1 MVSFRG
7 LMRGAAQAG
16 TRRLQSVNYLDE
28 QGIEQI
34 AQTFQKTAPKIQE
47 EQQKAQKG
55 IDDINTLANSLG
67 INPDVV
73 AHTMKVYGND
83 RAKTMTHLINLKKH
97 FKGKPIPV
105 TAIEQ
110 TDQMLTKP
118 EVTEAKVDAVVP
130 ETKTD
135 DEFKFTS
142 LFKTRGRE
150 DLINEFIN
158 RNPGLDPQT
167 VKNVLAG
174 NYDLP
179 QFTPTTQIS
188 SDVFMKGFEGA
199 TGKLGDLYKTSFA
212 RFKKLDDQLITKPGA
227 FSEANKNLILKLRP
241 KFTEFQN
248 ALIDND
254 KTKADSLFQ
263 EITKLGFNNI
273 TTLQEDSSSKPTEK
287 YKIIF
292 NRMVAR
298 FPNQTKEFHTQKTE
312 EFLASDVIFSG
323 NSAFKKIIDPNGNA
337 ALIPMYVIRNGN
349 ETISNDKVYKKTLSS
364 IQKGT
369 NNFAKIFRL
378 RNTLEK
384 IPNAFS
390 IEGQFR
396 QGVTGFLGLF
406 GSEDWAKSVGGA
418 DIIMSQQDRIS
429 FVSSV
434 KDELFDDPRL
444 SDQDLRL
451 VLNYIAILDNPL
463 ASKPLA
469 RAALLGI
476 ERALVN
482 SQAMNIAQL
491 YPNLTAAAYDS
502 DGDIDFKKD
511 SVAVRLHNNLMT
523 AAFGP
528 NHKKKYEKM
537 NAKQQERYK
546 LIALQNYKVVQNS
559 VGAVNAFQSNVDNA
573 EFKFRSKNL
582 FDITKAP
589 KFSTAAVGH
598 ADAFNKVLKEY
609 EKVKAKRLQE
619 S

>member
-1 MVSFRG
+1 M
-7 LMRGAAQAG
+7 
-16 TRRLQSVNYLDE
+16 
-28 QGIEQI
+28 
-34 AQTFQKTAPKIQE
+34 
-47 EQQKAQKG
+47 
-55 IDDINTLANSLG
+55 
-67 INPDVV
+67 NPDVV

-227 FSEANKNLILKLRP
+227 FDTANKELILKLRP

-248 ALIDND
+248 ALINND

-263 EITKLGFNNI
+263 EITKLGFNDI
-273 TTLQEDSSSKPTEK
+273 TTLQEDSSKGPTEK
-287 YKIIF
+287 YKIIY

-298 FPNQTKEFHTQKTE
+298 FPNKDANFHKQKTE

-323 NSAFKKIIDPNGNA
+323 NSAFKKIIDPEGNA
-337 ALIPMYVIRNGN
+337 AVIPMYVIRNGVA
-349 ETISNDKVYKKTLSS
+349 TVSNPKVYAKTMKQ

-369 NNFAKIFRL
+369 DNLAKVFRL
-378 RNTLEK
+378 RGTLSK
-384 IPNAFS
+384 FPNAFS

-396 QGVTGFLGLF
+396 QGLTGFLGLF
-406 GSEDWAKSVGGA
+406 SDSNWVNSIGGGQ
-418 DIIMSQQDRIS
+418 ILMSQQDRIS

-451 VLNYIAILDNPL
+451 VLNYIAVLDNPL
-463 ASKPLA
+463 ASAPLA

-476 ERALVN
+476 ERALLN
-482 SQAMNIAQL
+482 SQAMNIAEL
-491 YPNLTAAAYDS
+491 YPELAAAKYNDA
-502 DGDIDFKKD
+502 GFIDMNKE
-511 SVAVRLHNNLMT
+511 SVASSLWNNLMT
-523 AAFGP
+523 AQFGAS
-528 NHKKKYEKM
+528 HKKAFANMNEKQKKAYKIS
-537 NAKQQERYK
+537 AKDNYLVVERS
-546 LIALQNYKVVQNS
+546 L
-559 VGAVNAFQSNVDNA
+559 GAVTAFQNNMDNMS
-573 EFKFRSKNL
+573 FKYTDRRL
-582 FDITKAP
+582 DDITKQGDFIQAKNKELLT
-589 KFSTAAVGH
+589 KFTNSH
-598 ADAFNKVLKEY
+598 ATRYDKLMKEY
-609 EKVKAKRLQE
+609 QKRKAERLAKG
-619 S
+619 